1 MGEMEDIL
9 DSIER
14 PLLFASKNSFS
25 HLLNIKGLESTIQ
38 KIAVGSQ
45 QSAVISVEK
54 REKLQRIAEN
64 LKGFDSKSL
73 SEKKESVIKAIGIV
87 EELKKNSQ
95 ESGVSRGG
103 GTPPLLKA
111 EITNGPHFASN
122 EPRLTS
128 HASRLTEFDLLS
140 SRKSLS
146 TPIQFIKGVGP
157 KLASLLGKKVI
168 RTVEDAMYFIPRE
181 YQDRREIRKISKV
194 EAGRV
199 ETVTGDVLA
208 VDVVGFMGGRKKV
221 FEIMVGDG
229 SGFLVGKWFHFNL
242 RYMKGRFKK
251 GDKVIMTG
259 EVRAFGG
266 QREMHHPDIEPFD
279 DADRLNFGRIVPVY
293 SLTEGLGEKT
303 LRRIISQVLAGYLD
317 AVIDGIPHEISGE
330 KGFLPLREALR
341 KVHFPDSGDDISALM
356 SGNSAA
362 RKRLVFDEFFFLELG
377 MALKHKGVILEK
389 GIPME
394 ERGGL
399 TGRLRKL
406 LPFNLTMAQE
416 RVIQEIKRDMA
427 STHPM
432 NRLVQGDVGCG
443 KTIVAFIS
451 VLIAVENGY
460 QAAIMAPTELL
471 AEQHYLNIHRFA
483 ETLGVRTV
491 LLTGGIKGKEKEAIL
506 SLIRTGV
513 VQIVI
518 GTHAVI
524 QEAVE
529 FKSLGLAIIDEQ
541 HRFGVVQRGI
551 IKKKGDN
558 PHILVMTATP
568 IPRTLAMTVYGD
580 LDISVIDEMPPG
592 RSPVE
597 TRIYNEKERE
607 KVYAVIKKDVEAGR
621 QAYVVY
627 PLVEE
632 SEKSELMDATNMA
645 ERLKTVFPGFR
656 IGLLHGRMKAEEKEA
671 AMKRFKDREI
681 DILVATTV
689 IEVGIDVPNATVM
702 VIEHAERFGLSQLH
716 QLRGRVGRGS
726 NKSRCLLLA
735 QYKRS
740 EDAWKRLKVMEETTD
755 GFRIAEVDLEIRGP
769 GDFLGTRQS
778 GMPDFRVGSIIR
790 DAGLLAEARAE
801 AFKLIEKDPH
811 LSRPE
816 NGLLKEMLKERWEG
830 RLELAGIG

>member
-1 MGEMEDIL
+1 MGDLEEIL
-9 DSIER
+9 NSIER

-25 HLLNIKGLESTIQ
+25 HLPNIKGLESTIQ
-38 KIAVGSQ
+38 KIAVGSR
-45 QSAVISVEK
+45 QSAVITPEK
-54 REKLQRIAEN
+54 REKLRRIAES
-64 LKGFDSKSL
+64 LKGFDSL
-73 SEKKESVIKAIGIV
+73 LLEEKKERVVRAINIV
-87 EELKKNSQ
+87 EELKN
-95 ESGVSRGG
+95 
-103 GTPPLLKA
+103 PPLPLA
-111 EITNGPHFASN
+111 
-122 EPRLTS
+122 PRPS
-128 HASRLTEFDLLS
+128 PPGSFDLLS
-140 SRKSLS
+140 SRKALS

-157 KLASLLGKKVI
+157 KLASLLEKKGI
-168 RTVEDAMYFIPRE
+168 RTVEDALYFIPRD
-181 YQDRREIRKISKV
+181 YQDRREIRKIS
-194 EAGRV
+194 RV
-199 ETVTGDVLA
+199 ETGKVETIVGDVLA
-208 VDVVGFMGGRKKV
+208 ADIVGFKGGRKKV
-221 FEIMVGDG
+221 FELMVGDG
-229 SGFLVGKWFHFNL
+229 SGVIIGKWFHFNL

-251 GDKVIMTG
+251 GDRVIMTG

-266 QREMHHPDIEPFD
+266 QREMHHPDVEPFD
-279 DADRLNFGRIVPVY
+279 DTDKLNFGRIVPVY

-303 LRRIISQVLAGYLD
+303 LRKITSQVISGYLSNVTDGIPQRIISLRGL
-317 AVIDGIPHEISGE
+317 I
-330 KGFLPLREALR
+330 PLREALQ
-341 KVHFPDSGDDISALM
+341 KIHFPDNSEDISALI
-356 SGNSAA
+356 SGRSAA

-377 MALKHKGVILEK
+377 MALKHKGIALEK

-394 ERGGL
+394 EKGEL
-399 TGRLRKL
+399 TGKLRKL
-406 LPFNLTMAQE
+406 LPFNLTKAQE
-416 RVIQEIKRDMA
+416 RVIGEIKRDMA
-427 STHPM
+427 SPHPM

-443 KTIVAFIS
+443 KTMVAFSS
-451 VLIAVENGY
+451 VLIAVGNGY

-471 AEQHYLNIHRFA
+471 AEQHFLNIHRFA
-483 ETLGVRTV
+483 ESLGIKIS
-491 LLTGGIKGKEKEAIL
+491 LLTSGIKGKEREAML
-506 SLIRTGV
+506 SGIRTGV
-513 VQIVI
+513 IQIVI

-529 FKSLGLAIIDEQ
+529 FKSLGLAIVDEQ
-541 HRFGVVQRGI
+541 HRFGVLQRGN

-580 LDISVIDEMPPG
+580 LDVSVIDEMPAG

-597 TRIYNEKERE
+597 TRVYNERDRE
-607 KVYAVIKKDVEAGR
+607 KVYAAIKKEVEAGR

-645 ERLKTVFPGFR
+645 EKLKGVFPEFR

-671 AMKRFKDREI
+671 VMKRFKGREI

-726 NKSRCLLLA
+726 HRSRCLLLA

-790 DAGLLAEARAE
+790 DARVMEEAKTE
-801 AFKLIEKDPH
+801 AFSLVEKDPD
-811 LSRPE
+811 LSNPE
-816 NGLLKEMLKERWEG
+816 NGILREVLRERWKG